1 MKMREFQLD
10 KLDRARALQKEAAAL
25 HIPMPVLS
33 WEFEV
38 KDKNLATIEKG
49 VGKANSY
56 TRNGLNM
63 MSWFAG
69 MTAQSLNTASFGDGF
84 LSVKDTAGTI
94 HSFNTS
100 NNIGRYPSTDVS
112 LYLGT
117 GTAETLDDYALP
129 SYACATSIGSTFNS
143 ASRKLITI
151 ISGAY
156 QNTIGSAI
164 NITEAGLRQ
173 MIQSN
178 VYGLLFH
185 DIFDAIAVPDG
196 GTIVWT
202 YVTEVAYPNL

>member
-1 MKMREFQLD
+1 MKTREFQLD

-38 KDKNLATIEKG
+38 KDKNLAIIERG

-69 MTAQSLNTASFGDGF
+69 MASQSLNTESFGDGF
-84 LSVKDTAGTI
+84 LSVKATDGTI
-94 HSFNTS
+94 YTFNTN
-100 NNIGRYPSTDVS
+100 NNIGRYPAANVS

-117 GTAETLDDYALP
+117 GTAETLEDYALP
-129 SYACATSIGSTFNS
+129 SYACATSVGSTFNS
-143 ASRKLITI
+143 TSRKLITV

-156 QNTIGSAI
+156 QNTSGSTI

-173 MIQSN
+173 TIHTSI
-178 VYGLLFH
+178 YGLLFH
-185 DIFDAIAVPDG
+185 DIFDAVAVPDG

-202 YVTEVAYPNL
+202 YVTEVAYPNP